1 MKTRSHLH
9 NLTRAALFL
18 AVAFVLPFLTG
29 QIPEIGAMLCP
40 LHIPVLLCGFICGA
54 PWGLAVGFVA
64 PLLRSLIL
72 GMPPMFP
79 TAACMALEL
88 AAYGATAGLMHHLL
102 PRKKGYIYLSLL
114 TAMVVG
120 RLVWGAAM
128 LLCLGIQGDP
138 FTWTAFLAGAV
149 TNAIP
154 AIILQIVLI
163 PVLVMLWETKFQ
175 RWSEKTP

>member
-1 MKTRSHLH
+1 MKSSSRLQ

-40 LHIPVLLCGFICGA
+40 LHIPVLLCGFICGT
-54 PWGLAVGFVA
+54 PWGLAVGFLA
-64 PLLRSLIL
+64 PLLRSLTL

-79 TAACMALEL
+79 TAVCMAAEL
-88 AAYGATAGLMHHLL
+88 AAYGAVAGLMHRLL
-102 PRKKGYIYLSLL
+102 PRKKPYIYLSLL
-114 TAMVVG
+114 TAMLIG
-120 RLVWGAAM
+120 RLIWGAAM
-128 LLCLGIQGDP
+128 LLCLGIQGTP
-138 FTWTAFLAGAV
+138 FTWTMFFAGAV
-149 TNAIP
+149 VNAIP

-163 PVLVMLWETKFQ
+163 PVLVMLWESKFQ